1 MFSDAVDDGV
11 LLANPA
17 LHLGRRQRRRP
28 DKLSAADRVRNIR
41 PMTQAE
47 LGTFLAAAQEAT
59 PLYAPL
65 FLVLAHAGLRPVR
78 RMRSSGR
85 TWISRTVA
93 SGSRG
98 PGRPVAWRHPRP
110 GGCRTV
116 DTSEHVFR
124 TLRRL
129 RAKRSE
135 QRLKNRSDDTPPWVF
150 HTEAGTPL
158 DESRVRKNFAAALK
172 KAELGG
178 FRVYDLRHTFASL
191 LLVQGAPIT
200 YVAAQLGHSK
210 PTTTLQWY
218 AHWIASSQ
226 ERFVDGLAGPKTPKT
241 KPPSREARAPI
252 GHQKHIGRSGCNRSA
267 RNDWWAV
274 KDSNL
279 GPAD

>member
-1 MFSDAVDDGV
+1 
-11 LLANPA
+11 
-17 LHLGRRQRRRP
+17 
-28 DKLSAADRVRNIR
+28 
-41 PMTQAE
+41 MTQAE

-65 FLVLAHAGLRPVR
+65 FLVLAHGGLRAGEAYALQWPDVDFANR
-78 RMRSSGR
+78 RIRVERAWSAGR
-85 TWISRTVA
+85 VETPKT
-93 SGSRG
+93 
-98 PGRPVAWRHPRP
+98 

-158 DESRVRKNFAAALK
+158 DETRVRKNFAAALK

-191 LLVQGAPIT
+191 
-200 YVAAQLGHSK
+200 
-210 PTTTLQWY
+210 
-218 AHWIASSQ
+218 
-226 ERFVDGLAGPKTPKT
+226 
-241 KPPSREARAPI
+241 
-252 GHQKHIGRSGCNRSA
+252 
-267 RNDWWAV
+267 
-274 KDSNL
+274 DSNL